1 MKVNKSIKVAFCVF
15 LIAVFGLIVKVAIN
29 HARADILANGTKVQP
44 YSELTY
50 YLNVKYDGVDKY
62 GTSSSDNA
70 TAEITSGYIAVKD
83 KLPVGLEFQNFV
95 ETEDGSIGA
104 VTRDEGLVCNGRVV
118 DDTGDVVGWNE
129 ENTKYTYHG
138 LHYDKETNE
147 VTFKVKNLK
156 AGCVLTVG
164 ITTMTPTIDNPETDD
179 KETRRDFYNYAN
191 ALEDNLGVNSNLAHV
206 YMGDENVARYNVT
219 YEYTGTIPEGAP
231 SVPDLTSHV
240 SGEPVAVASNASLGG
255 YTFSGWTTED
265 ITVEDGKFLMPEKNV
280 VFRGSFTKDDIY
292 KVSYSI
298 NGTKPD
304 NYVKPSDKDYYE
316 DATVKVD
323 RLKKGSRV
331 GNYEFNGWTSEDVTV
346 SDDGDFVMPN
356 KNVSFVGTFK
366 EVKHTVTYRFYDT
379 VLPPNADSLLPETK
393 EYHTGDKV
401 KLTNPENV
409 QGYEF
414 LGWYKEDN
422 FEMPDE
428 DIIVYGEWKRKNG
441 EFTPEITKTIDNK
454 KDLYKS
460 GDTINFSI
468 TVKNK
473 ENYDIKD
480 VIVKEMDDNAVF
492 SQSNDYNKETD
503 HIIKIDKIKAGES
516 VSIKSS
522 IKVTDK
528 MTGNNTNTVKV
539 IGALADNYYELS
551 DSDITASANYNVA
564 KSSNIRVPITG
575 KSSKAIAVMF
585 VMIALS
591 SLLAGLYIYK
601 FKKN

>member
-1 MKVNKSIKVAFCVF
+1 MRVNKSVKVAFSIF

-83 KLPVGLEFQNFV
+83 KLPAGLEFQNFV

-104 VTRDEGLVCNGRVV
+104 VTREEGLVCNGRVV
-118 DDTGDVVGWNE
+118 DDTGDAVGWNE

-164 ITTMTPTIDNPETDD
+164 ITTMTPTIDNPDTEE

-206 YMGDENVARYNVT
+206 YMGEENATRYNVT

-240 SGEPVAVASNASLGG
+240 SGEPVSVASNASLGG

-265 ITVEDGKFLMPEKNV
+265 VTVEDGKFSMPEKSV
-280 VFRGSFTKDDIY
+280 VFRGSFTKDDTY

-304 NYVKPSDKDYYE
+304 NYVKPNDKDYYE

-366 EVKHTVTYRFYDT
+366 EVKHTVTYRFYDG

-401 KLTNPENV
+401 KLTNPQNV

-428 DIIVYGEWKRKNG
+428 DIIIYGEWKRKNG
-441 EFTPEITKTIDNK
+441 EFKPVINK
-454 KDLYKS
+454 SIVNSKKLYNV
-460 GDTINFSI
+460 GDVIKFKVN
-468 TVKNK
+468 VKNT
-473 ENYDIKD
+473 EAYDIKD
-480 VIVKEMDDNAVF
+480 VVIKEENEKAIF
-492 SQSNDYNKETD
+492 IEGENYNIETD
-503 HIIKIDKIKAGES
+503 HIVKID
-516 VSIKSS
+516 SIKSGENVDVYS
-522 IKVTDK
+522 TLTVTDN
-528 MTGNNTNTVKV
+528 MEGTNYNTVEI
-539 IGALADNYYELS
+539 IGALADNYYDLS
-551 DSDITASANYNVA
+551 KDKIKASVKYNVS
-564 KSSNIRVPITG
+564 KKTNVEVPITEKNVLWIIMVTSFISFSILMSG
-575 KSSKAIAVMF
+575 IIISK
-585 VMIALS
+585 
-591 SLLAGLYIYK
+591 K
-601 FKKN
+601 RNT